1 MNNTTYS
8 DKEKIAD
15 ALMSQK
21 FITDNYN
28 SFANECAHP
37 EIKQLVLDILN
48 DEHGIQHDIFVE
60 MQNHGWYEVK
70 AATDAAIQQAKTQ
83 LENSCSCCK

>member
-1 MNNTTYS
+1 MNTTYS

-15 ALMSQK
+15 ALMTQK
-21 FITDNYN
+21 FVTGNYN

-37 EIKQLVLDILN
+37 EVKRLALELLS
-48 DEHGIQHDIFVE
+48 DEHVIQHEIFTE

-70 AATDAAIQQAKTQ
+70 AATEAAIQQAKTQ
-83 LENSCSCCK
+83 LENSCC

>member
-1 MNNTTYS
+1 MNTTYS

-15 ALMSQK
+15 ALMTQK
-21 FITDNYN
+21 FVTGNYN

-37 EIKQLVLDILN
+37 EVKRLALELLS
-48 DEHGIQHDIFVE
+48 DEHAIQHEIFTE

-70 AATDAAIQQAKTQ
+70 AATEAAIQQAKTQ
-83 LENSCSCCK
+83 LENSCC

>member
-1 MNNTTYS
+1 MNTNYS
-8 DKEKIAD
+8 DKEKLTD

-21 FITDNYN
+21 FITGNYN

-37 EIKQLVLDILN
+37 EVKQLALDILN
-48 DEHGIQHDIFVE
+48 EEHAIQHEVFVE

-70 AATDAAIQQAKTQ
+70 KAPDASIQQTKTQ
-83 LENSCSCCK
+83 LENSGNA

>member
-8 DKEKIAD
+8 DKEKFTD

-21 FITDNYN
+21 FITGNYN

-37 EIKQLVLDILN
+37 EVKKLALDILN
-48 DEHGIQHDIFVE
+48 DEHCIQHDVFVE

-70 AATDAAIQQAKTQ
+70 AATDAAVQQTKTQ
-83 LENSCSCCK
+83 IENSCCCK

>member
-1 MNNTTYS
+1 MTNPNYS
-8 DKEKIAD
+8 DKEKIQD

-21 FITDNYN
+21 FVTGNYN
-28 SFANECAHP
+28 TFANECAHP
-37 EIKQLVLDILN
+37 EVKRMALDILS
-48 DEHGIQHDIFVE
+48 DEHSIQHDVFVE

-83 LENSCSCCK
+83 MENDCCCK

>member
-1 MNNTTYS
+1 MNTTYS

-15 ALMSQK
+15 ALMTQK
-21 FITDNYN
+21 FVTGNYN

-37 EIKQLVLDILN
+37 EVKRLALELLS
-48 DEHGIQHDIFVE
+48 DEHAIQHEIFKE

-70 AATDAAIQQAKTQ
+70 AATEAAIQQAKTQ
-83 LENSCSCCK
+83 LENSCC

>member
-1 MNNTTYS
+1 MNTTYS

-15 ALMSQK
+15 ALMTQK
-21 FITDNYN
+21 FVTGNYN

-37 EIKQLVLDILN
+37 EIKRLALELLS
-48 DEHGIQHDIFVE
+48 DEHSIQHEIFTE

-70 AATDAAIQQAKTQ
+70 AATEAAIQQAKTQ
-83 LENSCSCCK
+83 LENSSC